1 MLSKIE
7 GERMIDRRLFEVW
20 NFVSQYRDLLNFP
33 VKEKLTFDKFV
44 FFNQASVGQLHVD
57 RVLDPAAPSRSN
69 QPNVFRYLFEFLTTE
84 ESKRVPTMRRL
95 LREPNWRD
103 NIYNVIYRASYV
115 DDCNFESYIRGYYDR
130 SAYKIR
136 LLFQ

>member
-1 MLSKIE
+1 
-7 GERMIDRRLFEVW
+7 MIDRRLFEVW

-69 QPNVFRYLFEFLTTE
+69 QPHVFRYLIEFLTTE

>member
-1 MLSKIE
+1 
-7 GERMIDRRLFEVW
+7 MIDRRLFEVW

-69 QPNVFRYLFEFLTTE
+69 QPNVFRYLIEFLTTE
-84 ESKRVPTMRRL
+84 ESKRAPTMRRL

-130 SAYKIR
+130 SAYRIR

>member
-1 MLSKIE
+1 
-7 GERMIDRRLFEVW
+7 MIDRRLFEVW

-69 QPNVFRYLFEFLTTE
+69 QPNVFRYLIEFLTTE

-95 LREPNWRD
+95 LREPTWRD

>member
-1 MLSKIE
+1 
-7 GERMIDRRLFEVW
+7 
-20 NFVSQYRDLLNFP
+20 
-33 VKEKLTFDKFV
+33 
-44 FFNQASVGQLHVD
+44 VD

-69 QPNVFRYLFEFLTTE
+69 QPNVFRYLIEFLTTE

>member
-1 MLSKIE
+1 
-7 GERMIDRRLFEVW
+7 MIDRRLFEVW

-57 RVLDPAAPSRSN
+57 RVLDPAAPSRS
-69 QPNVFRYLFEFLTTE
+69 TE

>member
-1 MLSKIE
+1 
-7 GERMIDRRLFEVW
+7 
-20 NFVSQYRDLLNFP
+20 
-33 VKEKLTFDKFV
+33 
-44 FFNQASVGQLHVD
+44 
-57 RVLDPAAPSRSN
+57 
-69 QPNVFRYLFEFLTTE
+69 
-84 ESKRVPTMRRL
+84 MRRL

>member
-1 MLSKIE
+1 
-7 GERMIDRRLFEVW
+7 MIDRRLFEVW

-57 RVLDPAAPSRSN
+57 RVLDPTAPSRSN
-69 QPNVFRYLFEFLTTE
+69 QPNVFRYLIEFLTTE

-95 LREPNWRD
+95 LREQNWRD

>member
-1 MLSKIE
+1 
-7 GERMIDRRLFEVW
+7 MIDRRLFEVW
-20 NFVSQYRDLLNFP
+20 TFVSQYRDLLNFP

-69 QPNVFRYLFEFLTTE
+69 QPNVFRYLIEFLTTE